1 MLCLPAG
8 HARAFAFRP
17 APQARQLWGSSG
29 SRQPPVTAMVK
40 MTRKQPKKLA
50 VKAEWLPDW
59 KHRLD
64 AIVRHGLPTLVK
76 GASIVDGFASI
87 ELEVD
92 EAILPRTHAMR
103 GFGLHITLGYETDY
117 GQGIAREAVNRINAR
132 WAGEW
137 IPLKIKRYGSGGSVE
152 LSWDDMLYQDEDIYW
167 LHSRGHYGNGVKC
180 LPRQLHVSL

>member
-1 MLCLPAG
+1 MQACSARVVGSGVVLCLPAA

-103 GFGLHITLGYETDY
+103 GFGLHI
-117 GQGIAREAVNRINAR
+117 
-132 WAGEW
+132 
-137 IPLKIKRYGSGGSVE
+137 
-152 LSWDDMLYQDEDIYW
+152 
-167 LHSRGHYGNGVKC
+167 
-180 LPRQLHVSL
+180 PRV